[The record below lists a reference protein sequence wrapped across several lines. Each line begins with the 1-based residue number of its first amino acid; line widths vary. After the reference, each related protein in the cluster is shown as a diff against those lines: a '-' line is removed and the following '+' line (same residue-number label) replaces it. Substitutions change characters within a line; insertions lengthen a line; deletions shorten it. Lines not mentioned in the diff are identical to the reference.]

1 LAGGNEEN
9 SFTTAKCSERTKTK
23 VRLVDKKLRSN
34 KFKCSLMAELLT
46 HKGGKKTE
54 LEELNLTGNSPVK
67 QEKLQKICS
76 GASDYCSRTIESL
89 KTKYE

>member
-1 LAGGNEEN
+1 
-9 SFTTAKCSERTKTK
+9 
-23 VRLVDKKLRSN
+23 
-34 KFKCSLMAELLT
+34 MAELLT